1 MINNKLIDR
10 NFGVVISVKDNI
22 LKVIGMSHIGAGE
35 MVISQSGYIGMVL
48 NLETTYISIIMFD
61 DNVLMSGDKVKR
73 LFTTLSS
80 SVGCF
85 LMGNIYNSIGTM
97 LNQTNWISNYKL
109 DYIFKVFVDMKRV
122 VEVKAPGIIE
132 RQPVYEQVNT
142 GILGVDGIMPIGQ
155 GQRQLII
162 GDRQTGKSS
171 IAMMVALNQAGLD
184 LILVRYSFI

>member
-1 MINNKLIDR
+1 
-10 NFGVVISVKDNI
+10 
-22 LKVIGMSHIGAGE
+22 
-35 MVISQSGYIGMVL
+35 
-48 NLETTYISIIMFD
+48 
-61 DNVLMSGDKVKR
+61 
-73 LFTTLSS
+73 
-80 SVGCF
+80 
-85 LMGNIYNSIGTM
+85 
-97 LNQTNWISNYKL
+97 
-109 DYIFKVFVDMKRV
+109 MKRV